1 VAALDDTNGAS
12 LDDARKDIGLTL
24 EELWMKYF
32 ELGGSADPLELE
44 GILTGI
50 LMTDPYQ
57 YNIVAHALNEQFS
70 DAGRDHPVPYQ

>member
-1 VAALDDTNGAS
+1 
-12 LDDARKDIGLTL
+12 
-24 EELWMKYF
+24 MKYF